1 MTPTAFWVV
10 ALAHASVARAEMA
23 TCFSAVPHG
32 GGLRFHLPGPE
43 ELGGPKGSQTTG
55 ALNSAGL
62 GPRQLDTYGQPL
74 GTCKLTF
81 PHTGVVT

>member
-1 MTPTAFWVV
+1 MPRW
-10 ALAHASVARAEMA
+10 LGPKWLRASLQCHKV
-23 TCFSAVPHG
+23 G
-32 GGLRFHLPGPE
+32 GFASIFRGPK
-43 ELGGPKGSQTTG
+43 ELEGPKGSQTTG

-81 PHTGVVT
+81 PNTGVVT